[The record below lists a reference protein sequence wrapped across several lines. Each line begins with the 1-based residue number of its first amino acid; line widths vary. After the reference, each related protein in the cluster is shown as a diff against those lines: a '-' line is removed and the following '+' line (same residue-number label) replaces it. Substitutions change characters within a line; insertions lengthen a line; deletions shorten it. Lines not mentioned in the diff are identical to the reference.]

1 MIAPSSTGKTDAKNV
16 VTDAMALAANVLQ
29 ALADDSARI
38 IGMQYANENLLLL
51 FPGDP
56 TTFVRLSSTVM
67 LSTITSS
74 RFCVLLFHVVCHVTV
89 L

>member
-1 MIAPSSTGKTDAKNV
+1 MIAPSSTGKSDAKNTI
-16 VTDAMALAANVLQ
+16 TDAMALAANVLQ

-56 TTFVRLSSTVM
+56 TTFVRPPLAVLFM
-67 LSTITSS
+67 L
-74 RFCVLLFHVVCHVTV
+74 C
-89 L
+89 